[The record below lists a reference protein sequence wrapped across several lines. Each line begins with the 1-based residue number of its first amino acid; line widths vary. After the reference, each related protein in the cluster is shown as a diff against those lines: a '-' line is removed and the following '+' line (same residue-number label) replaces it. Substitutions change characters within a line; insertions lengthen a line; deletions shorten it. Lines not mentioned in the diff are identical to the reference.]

1 MAKGYI
7 DGYGTVDFDPVSID
21 SNEYDLWCICICVDE
36 QVVAEE
42 HYVDG
47 DEFRAAIND
56 TYGRELMDERLEDRY
71 ADVDT
76 GFGTYECEVL
86 YHFAYVVD
94 NEEE

>member
-1 MAKGYI
+1 MQAI
-7 DGYGTVDFDPVSID
+7 IRDYGNVDFDPAAFEDNFYELYCV
-21 SNEYDLWCICICVDE
+21 CICVDE

-42 HYVDG
+42 HYVDE

-56 TYGRELMDERLEDRY
+56 TYGRELMDERIEEGY

-86 YHFAYVVD
+86 YHFAYVID